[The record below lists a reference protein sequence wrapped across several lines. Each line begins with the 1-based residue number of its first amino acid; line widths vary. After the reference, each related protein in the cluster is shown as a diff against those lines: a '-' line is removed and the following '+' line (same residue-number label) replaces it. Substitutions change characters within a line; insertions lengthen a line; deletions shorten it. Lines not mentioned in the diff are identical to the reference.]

1 MHPLLPRLQAAIDQ
15 PDIDTARALREDGH
29 RNGGIRSLHLAAVM
43 AGGAPL
49 QSLNEDWGPRLKQRW
64 QTPRLVIL
72 DPDLVDTEAAT

>member
-1 MHPLLPRLQAAIDQ
+1 
-15 PDIDTARALREDGH
+15 
-29 RNGGIRSLHLAAVM
+29 M